1 VERVAT
7 SSPAV
12 AAASAGRRSTGLI
25 LRRACGAT
33 LLAVLLLYVATV
45 AMRAHFTSPLPTPIV
60 YDRHG
65 VFLAQFGDVAPGGGG
80 PRVTYGYWP
89 VDRLPQHVVAA
100 TLALE
105 DRRFWSHP
113 GVDPVAVL
121 RATWQDIEGLR
132 RRSGAST
139 IAMQVARMQHPE
151 ARAIWTKAVEAGT
164 ALALTVRYGRD
175 AVLAQYLRLVHLAGI
190 DDSVRL
196 GGPSR
201 ICHSP
206 AEI

>member
-1 VERVAT
+1 VKRVAA

-12 AAASAGRRSTGLI
+12 ATASARRRSVGLI
-25 LRRACGAT
+25 LRRTGGAAS
-33 LLAVLLLYVATV
+33 LAVLLLYVATV
-45 AMRAHFTSPLPTPIV
+45 GMRAHFTSPPPTPIV
-60 YDRHG
+60 YDQHG
-65 VFLAQFGDVAPGGGG
+65 VFLAQFGDAAPGGGA

-89 VDRLPQHVVAA
+89 VDRLPQRVVAA

-121 RATWQDIEGLR
+121 RATWQDIEGLA

-151 ARAIWTKAVEAGT
+151 ARTIWAKAVEVGT
-164 ALALTVRYGRD
+164 RW
-175 AVLAQYLRLVHLAGI
+175 
-190 DDSVRL
+190 
-196 GGPSR
+196 P
-201 ICHSP
+201 
-206 AEI
+206 